1 MAEILQNLQKK
12 NASVPTVLDYF
23 HACDL
28 QTIQAAVLHI

>member
-1 MAEILQNLQKK
+1 MAEILQNLQK
-12 NASVPTVLDYF
+12 NVSVPTVLDYF